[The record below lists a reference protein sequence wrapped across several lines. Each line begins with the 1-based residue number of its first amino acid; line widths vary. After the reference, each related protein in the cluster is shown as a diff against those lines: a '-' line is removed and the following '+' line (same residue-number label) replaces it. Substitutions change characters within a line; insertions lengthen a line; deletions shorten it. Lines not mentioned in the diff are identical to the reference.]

1 MLCTQELCSEEHTHP
16 ARENPC
22 VDLSPWLRYTVM
34 WLVGL
39 DLRITLLAVPPVL
52 TLIHRDLH
60 LTETQVA
67 ALSGL
72 PVILLAAGALPG
84 SLLIARAGA
93 RRAAI
98 TGILLTGVASGLRG
112 IGPSASML
120 FGMTLLMAI
129 GIAITQPAAPS
140 LIGRWLPER
149 IGTGTALYT
158 NGLLVGELLSV
169 SLTLPVVLPLL
180 GNRWTWSFAFWGGLV
195 LLSALPIT
203 WLSRGLPDAAANP
216 HARWWPDW
224 EKAETWRLGLLMG
237 GLTSAYFGANAFL
250 PDFLEATGRSRLI
263 GECLTV
269 LNASQLPASLI
280 GVAAGAA
287 LAGHRRPLLIF
298 SAALFPGVGAFLMK
312 PDWAV
317 VLGTG
322 VLGFCLALLLTLTL
336 ALPPL
341 LARPGDVHRL
351 SGGMF
356 AVAYV
361 FSFVAQIGTG
371 KFWDATHFA
380 ATAVLPVALG
390 ALTALIAVA
399 GLPPAV
405 TNWEV
410 GVESSAEH
418 GHERSR

>member
-1 MLCTQELCSEEHTHP
+1 MD
-16 ARENPC
+16 R
-22 VDLSPWLRYTVM
+22 SPWLRYAVM
-34 WLVGL
+34 WLVGF

-52 TLIHRDLH
+52 PLIHRDLH

-98 TGILLTGVASGLRG
+98 AGILLAGAASALRG

-120 FGMTLLMAI
+120 FGMTLLMGI

-140 LIGRWLPER
+140 LIGRWLPGR
-149 IGTGTALYT
+149 IGTATALYT

-180 GNRWTWSFAFWGGLV
+180 GNRWAWSFAFWGVLV

-203 WLSRGLPDAAANP
+203 WLSHTLPDTAGDP
-216 HARWWPDW
+216 HTGWWPDW
-224 EKAETWRLGLLMG
+224 KKGETWQLGLMMG
-237 GLTSAYFGANAFL
+237 GSTLAYFGANAFI
-250 PDFLEATGRSRLI
+250 PDFLQATDRSRLI

-280 GVAAGAA
+280 GVLAGAT
-287 LAGHRRPLLIF
+287 LAGRRQPLTIF
-298 SAALFPGVGAFLMK
+298 AAAIFLGVGALLMQ

-317 VLGTG
+317 LLGAG
-322 VLGFCLALLLTLTL
+322 ILGFCLALLLTLTL

-341 LARPGDVHRL
+341 AARPGDVHRL

-361 FSFVAQIGTG
+361 YSFVAQIATG
-371 KFWDATHFA
+371 KLWDTTHFTA
-380 ATAVLPVALG
+380 AAILPVMVG
-390 ALTALIAVA
+390 ALTTVLATIRLPAAVKNFEDRA
-399 GLPPAV
+399 EAPR
-405 TNWEV
+405 T
-410 GVESSAEH
+410 GVA
-418 GHERSR
+418 SRVDE